1 MCKSLSLLPPIPP
14 LSQSFQRSRAEALF
28 NIRLDP
34 GPDRPAKLLWEIGV
48 PGRQFTG
55 VGNTPALAPVWR
67 KRAEV
72 GLCDP
77 PADQPAA
84 RLGVT

>member
-1 MCKSLSLLPPIPP
+1 MLPSIPP
-14 LSQSFQRSRAEALF
+14 LSQGLQQSRAEALF

-34 GPDRPAKLLWEIGV
+34 GPGRPAKLLWEIGV
-48 PGRQFTG
+48 PERQFTG
-55 VGNTPALAPVWR
+55 VGNIPALAPVWR